1 MSVRARACLV
11 CVSGGGGGGGREKGP
26 KGDGWSGNKRDE
38 ERLLSSLES

>member
-11 CVSGGGGGGGREKGP
+11 CVSGGGGGGGEEGP
-26 KGDGWSGNKRDE
+26 KGDGWSGIKRDE